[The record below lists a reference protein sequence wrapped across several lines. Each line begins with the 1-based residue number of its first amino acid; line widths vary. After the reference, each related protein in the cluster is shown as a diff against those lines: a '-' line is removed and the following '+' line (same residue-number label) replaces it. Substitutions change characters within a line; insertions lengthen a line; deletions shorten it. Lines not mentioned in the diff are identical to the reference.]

1 MKDWRNRRP
10 DTSRTDKKL
19 RSSWFGFLIS
29 VKSDAGFTRN
39 QLSEYLESKK
49 IQTRNLFAGNLVKHP
64 AFDEMRST
72 GKGFRI
78 VGELKNTDFV
88 MTNTFWIGVYPA

>member
-1 MKDWRNRRP
+1 M
-10 DTSRTDKKL
+10 
-19 RSSWFGFLIS
+19 
-29 VKSDAGFTRN
+29 
-39 QLSEYLESKK
+39 
-49 IQTRNLFAGNLVKHP
+49 KHP

-88 MTNTFWIGVYPA
+88 MTNTFWIGVYPGMTRAMLDHMIGTIRDFVSSHK